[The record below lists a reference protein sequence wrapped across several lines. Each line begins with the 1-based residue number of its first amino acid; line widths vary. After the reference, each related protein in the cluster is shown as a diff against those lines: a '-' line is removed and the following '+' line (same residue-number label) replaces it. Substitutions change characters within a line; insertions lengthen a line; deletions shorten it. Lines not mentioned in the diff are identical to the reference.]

1 MSIVRHLFL
10 IVFCLSIHSI
20 AQPFEESIEDI
31 LVSASMIPISIQR
44 TANVVDIIDED
55 DLANSAS
62 LDISDLLRNISGL
75 AVSQTGPPGSQTQVR
90 VRGSEANHLLVII
103 DGIEANNPGQN
114 DEFTWGTLSPNN
126 IERIE
131 IIKGPQSTMHGSD
144 AMAGVINIIT
154 KTPTNP
160 SELSAFL
167 DYGNFQ
173 TENRGMSFG
182 SRKGGS
188 SYQVGISKLTSDG
201 ENIARQGREKDGYDN
216 TNVNIKTDF
225 IINKQLTVAGIGRRT
240 YGSSQYDTDL
250 DFDSIVDDAD
260 MLAKFRMTA
269 TGVELEYSPVQT
281 GWIHTFSYRNTEHDN
296 KDYQNNI
303 IGISTLSDKEQLRLI
318 SSLFLNNS
326 NKRVSLVLEKEDED
340 YAQRGPINDY
350 GSYGVF
356 DPNQDRTRNAKS
368 FAAEYRGEIADNL
381 FVAYSKRYERSS
393 TFKNSSSYMLEF
405 IYDLEGGNKI
415 RALYGTATKN
425 PTFTELYG
433 FYTNFIG
440 NPDLIPEKSESWEFG
455 LDSTIYKGLIETSVS
470 AFNSKLINEIDG
482 NFIDPATYRFTA
494 INRIGNSKR
503 QGVEFKALI
512 KPKND
517 FLINFSYT
525 YTDSVQPSVE
535 RVYEAELRRPRHVG
549 SLRFSWRGFNRLHL
563 GVETQYNG
571 SQLDYAYPKRISM
584 PNYIVTNLSANYLF
598 NNKLDIY
605 FRFDNLLDEKYEEVF
620 SYRAQGRSARVGIRI
635 KI

>member
-10 IVFCLSIHSI
+10 IAFCFSINSI
-20 AQPFEESIEDI
+20 AKPLEESIEDI
-31 LVSASMIPISIQR
+31 LVSASMIPISIQSS
-44 TANVVDIIDED
+44 ANAVDIIDED
-55 DLANSAS
+55 ELANSAS
-62 LDISDLLRNISGL
+62 LDITDLLRNISGL
-75 AVSQTGPPGSQTQVR
+75 AVSQTGALGSQTQVR
-90 VRGSEANHLLVII
+90 VRGSEANHLLVMI

-114 DEFTWGTLSPNN
+114 DEFTWGTLSPND

-144 AMAGVINIIT
+144 ALAGVINIIT

-173 TENRGMSFG
+173 TVNRGISFG
-182 SRKGGS
+182 SRKEGGN
-188 SYQVGISKLTSDG
+188 YKVGISNLTSDG
-201 ENIARQGREKDGYDN
+201 ENIARQGREKDGYGN
-216 TNVNIKTDF
+216 TNINIKTDF
-225 IINKQLTVAGIGRRT
+225 IVNKQLTVAGIVRRT
-240 YGSSQYDTDL
+240 YGSSEYDTDL

-269 TGVELEYSPVQT
+269 TGVELGYSPAQT
-281 GWIHTFSYRNTEHDN
+281 GWTHTFSYRNTEHN
-296 KDYQNNI
+296 NQDYENNI
-303 IGISTLSDKEQLRLI
+303 IGISTLSDKEQLRFI
-318 SSLFLNNS
+318 NSLFLNNS
-326 NKRVSLVLEKEDED
+326 NQRISLVLEKEDED

-393 TFKNSSSYMLEF
+393 TFKNSSSYMIEI
-405 IYDLEGGNKI
+405 IYDFDDGNKI

-440 NPDLIPEKSESWEFG
+440 NPDLFPEKSESWELG
-455 LDSTIYKGLIETSVS
+455 LDSTIYKGLIEASVA

-517 FLINFSYT
+517 FLISFSYT

-535 RVYEAELRRPRHVG
+535 SIYEAELRRPRHVG
-549 SLRFSWRGFNRLHL
+549 SLRFSWWGFNRLHL
-563 GVETQYNG
+563 GAETQYNG

-584 PNYIVTNLSANYLF
+584 PSYIVTNISANYPL
-598 NNKLDIY
+598 NDKLDIY
-605 FRFDNLLDEKYEEVF
+605 FRFDNLLDKKYEEVF
-620 SYRAQGRSARVGIRI
+620 SYRAQGRSVRAGIRL

>member
-10 IVFCLSIHSI
+10 IVFCFSIHSI

-44 TANVVDIIDED
+44 TANAVDIIDED
-55 DLANSAS
+55 DLANSAT

-114 DEFTWGTLSPNN
+114 DEFTWGTLSPND

-131 IIKGPQSTMHGSD
+131 IIRGPQSTMHGSD
-144 AMAGVINIIT
+144 ALAGVINIIT
-154 KTPTNP
+154 KTPKNL

-167 DYGNFQ
+167 DYGNLQ
-173 TENRGMSFG
+173 TVNRGISFG
-182 SRKGGS
+182 SRKGS
-188 SYQVGISKLTSDG
+188 VSYQIGISNLTSDG

-216 TNVNIKTDF
+216 TNINIKTDF
-225 IINKQLTVAGIGRRT
+225 IINKQLTIAGTGRRT
-240 YGSSQYDTDL
+240 YGSSEYDTDL
-250 DFDSIVDDAD
+250 DFDSIVDDAN

-269 TGVELEYSPVQT
+269 KGVELKYSPVQT
-281 GWIHTFSYRNTEHDN
+281 GWAHTFSYRNTEHN
-296 KDYQNNI
+296 NQDYENNV
-303 IGISTLSDKEQLRLI
+303 IGISTLSDKEQLRFI
-318 SSLFLNNS
+318 SSIFFNNS
-326 NKRVSLVLEKEDED
+326 NKRVSLLLEKEDEE

-350 GSYGVF
+350 GSYGIF

-368 FAAEYRGEIADNL
+368 VAAEYRGEIADNIFL
-381 FVAYSKRYERSS
+381 AFSKRYERSS
-393 TFKNSSSYMLEF
+393 AFKNSSSYMLE
-405 IYDLEGGNKI
+405 ITYDIDDGNKI

-440 NPDLIPEKSESWEFG
+440 NSDLFPEKSKSWELG
-455 LDSTIYKGLIETSVS
+455 LDSIFYKGLIETSVS

-482 NFIDPATYRFTA
+482 NFIDLATYRFTA

-517 FLINFSYT
+517 FYINFSYT

-535 RVYEAELRRPRHVG
+535 SVYEAELRRPRHIG
-549 SLRFSWRGFNRLHL
+549 SLRFSWRRFNRLNL

-584 PNYIVTNLSANYLF
+584 PNYIVTNISANYLL
-598 NNKLDIY
+598 NDKLDIY
-605 FRFDNLLDEKYEEVF
+605 FRFDNLLNEKYEEVY
-620 SYRAQGRSARVGIRI
+620 SYRAQGRSIRLGIRV